1 MNHNQIRFAQLTGD
15 SQVEFTQAWDELVR
29 YATDK
34 ARGYFDDGVSRDE
47 AVDEVMSGETDS
59 VTAWLIKIKHN
70 PELLEGIKNLWG
82 YAKKLIYNRLKKL
95 SRERDSRPS
104 YLEST
109 NVDCDSEDDLPN
121 EEISAS
127 GYRAFTPIEKEP
139 RTKDSI
145 ILLYALG
152 MKQYEIVK
160 ELGVSKQRVSQ
171 VVINSPKEIEAIK
184 ILKRNAES

>member
-34 ARGYFDDGVSRDE
+34 AKGYFDDGVSRDE
-47 AVDEVMSGETDS
+47 AIDEVMSR
-59 VTAWLIKIKHN
+59 VTAWLIEINHN
-70 PELLEGIKNLWG
+70 PKMADGINNSWSYL
-82 YAKKLIYNRLKKL
+82 KKLIYNNLKKL
-95 SRERDSRPS
+95 SKERDSRPS

-127 GYRAFTPIEKEP
+127 GYRAFTPIEKKP
-139 RTKDSI
+139 KTKDSI
-145 ILLYALG
+145 VVLYVMG
-152 MKQYEIVK
+152 MSKDEIAR
-160 ELGVSKQRVSQ
+160 ELGRTVGHVRRVIQ
-171 VVINSPKEIEAIK
+171 NSIKEIEAFK
-184 ILKRNAES
+184 TLKRNAEN